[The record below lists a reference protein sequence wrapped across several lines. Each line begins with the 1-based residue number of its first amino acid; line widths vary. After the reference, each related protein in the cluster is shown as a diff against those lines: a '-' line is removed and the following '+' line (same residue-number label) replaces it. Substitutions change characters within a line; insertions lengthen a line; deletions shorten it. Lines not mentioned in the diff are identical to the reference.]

1 MGVVDNLGRASS
13 GGKDSF
19 VKIESRELSL
29 SAAEAVGHLK
39 ELLEGVEVSVKQLIE
54 VNMMYLMTNLS
65 IFSFRFML
73 SCIHLVVVPKC
84 RRSDVYFDFT

>member
-29 SAAEAVGHLK
+29 SGAEAVGHLK

-65 IFSFRFML
+65 TFSFRFML
-73 SCIHLVVVPKC
+73 SCIHLVVVP